1 MIEFTQILFTQ
12 GADEIIPN
20 KGAWSLIVFVGE
32 LLLATSVYVFKL
44 RRRNHFWLWLVLCLS
59 CFIGFAY
66 SWSLIPY
73 INSVT
78 SIIFSILFFFIAFFG
93 LIGSLMAC
101 FKVNIQAAM
110 FLGTAGYAM
119 QHFTYKLIQIVIG
132 SIEKGI
138 PSFVDNNYGIY
149 GIYASFV
156 IISLPIFYNMF
167 GKKIHNNETL
177 IIEDSRLL
185 IISIILII
193 CTVILNLI
201 YESFVKVSN
210 LTLFIVGCL
219 FDMVC
224 CFLTLFIEF
233 EMLKSKEI
241 SEAYIQMKTIWESEK
256 KQLEISKEN
265 MDYMKILAHDLKHE
279 LNESTLLISKD
290 KVNELN
296 HRIAAFGNSIKT
308 GNDIL
313 DLVIAERTLIVQK
326 ENINL
331 SIIADGSVLSNM
343 KQSDCY
349 SLFMNIMDNAI
360 DAVKELPKDQREISL
375 AVRESMGMILIHEVN
390 PFQGTLN
397 FKDGL
402 PQTTKRDSMYHG
414 FGTKSIKGIV
424 DSYSGDCEISIKD
437 NNIYVLNILLPK
449 NIIQKENTDLNY
461 VVHPSHWTKE
471 Q

>member
-1 MIEFTQILFTQ
+1 MIEFNQILFTQ

-296 HRIAAFGNSIKT
+296 RRIAAFGNSIKT

-390 PFQGTLN
+390 PFKGTLN

-449 NIIQKENTDLNY
+449 NMIQKENIDLN
-461 VVHPSHWTKE
+461 
-471 Q
+471 

>member
-1 MIEFTQILFTQ
+1 MIEFNQILFTQ

-210 LTLFIVGCL
+210 LALFIVGCL

-290 KVNELN
+290 KVDELN

-390 PFQGTLN
+390 PFKGTLN

-449 NIIQKENTDLNY
+449 NMIQKENIDLD
-461 VVHPSHWTKE
+461 
-471 Q
+471 

>member
-1 MIEFTQILFTQ
+1 MIEFNQILFTQ

-177 IIEDSRLL
+177 IIKDSRLL

-296 HRIAAFGNSIKT
+296 RRIAAFGNSIKT

-390 PFQGTLN
+390 PFKGTLN

-449 NIIQKENTDLNY
+449 NIIQKENTDLN
-461 VVHPSHWTKE
+461 
-471 Q
+471 

>member
-1 MIEFTQILFTQ
+1 MIEFNQILFTQ

-290 KVNELN
+290 KVDELN
-296 HRIAAFGNSIKT
+296 RRIAAFGNSIKT

-449 NIIQKENTDLNY
+449 NMIQKENIDLN
-461 VVHPSHWTKE
+461 
-471 Q
+471 

>member
-1 MIEFTQILFTQ
+1 MIEFNQILFTQ

-66 SWSLIPY
+66 SWILIPY

-279 LNESTLLISKD
+279 LNESTLLISRD
-290 KVNELN
+290 KVDELN

-390 PFQGTLN
+390 PFKGTLN

-449 NIIQKENTDLNY
+449 NIIQKENTDLY
-461 VVHPSHWTKE
+461 
-471 Q
+471 

>member
-119 QHFTYKLIQIVIG
+119 QHFTYKLIQIIIG

-167 GKKIHNNETL
+167 GKKIHKNETL

-193 CTVILNLI
+193 CTIILNLI

-290 KVNELN
+290 KVDELN
-296 HRIAAFGNSIKT
+296 RRIAAFGNSIKT

-390 PFQGTLN
+390 PFKGTLN

-402 PQTTKRDSMYHG
+402 PQTTKGDSMYHG

-449 NIIQKENTDLNY
+449 NMIQKENIDLD
-461 VVHPSHWTKE
+461 
-471 Q
+471 

>member
-1 MIEFTQILFTQ
+1 MIEFNQILFTQ
-12 GADEIIPN
+12 GADKIIPN

-44 RRRNHFWLWLVLCLS
+44 RRRNHFLLWLVLCLS

-290 KVNELN
+290 KVDELN

-449 NIIQKENTDLNY
+449 NIIQKENTDLD
-461 VVHPSHWTKE
+461 
-471 Q
+471 

>member
-119 QHFTYKLIQIVIG
+119 QHFTYKLIQIIIG

-167 GKKIHNNETL
+167 GKKIHKNETL

-193 CTVILNLI
+193 CTIILNLI

-290 KVNELN
+290 KVDELN
-296 HRIAAFGNSIKT
+296 RRIAAFGNSIKT

-390 PFQGTLN
+390 PFKGTLN

-449 NIIQKENTDLNY
+449 NMIQKENIDLN
-461 VVHPSHWTKE
+461 
-471 Q
+471 

>member
-78 SIIFSILFFFIAFFG
+78 SIIFSILFFFIVFFG

-177 IIEDSRLL
+177 IIKDSRLL

-290 KVNELN
+290 KVDELN

-390 PFQGTLN
+390 PFKGTLN

-449 NIIQKENTDLNY
+449 NMIQKENIDLN
-461 VVHPSHWTKE
+461 
-471 Q
+471 

>member
-1 MIEFTQILFTQ
+1 MIEFNQILFTQ

-44 RRRNHFWLWLVLCLS
+44 RKRNHFWLWLVLCLS

-177 IIEDSRLL
+177 IIKDSRLL

-290 KVNELN
+290 KVDELN
-296 HRIAAFGNSIKT
+296 RRIAAFGNSIKT

-390 PFQGTLN
+390 PFKGTLN

-402 PQTTKRDSMYHG
+402 PQTTKGDSMYHG
-414 FGTKSIKGIV
+414 LGTKSIKGIV

-449 NIIQKENTDLNY
+449 NIIQKENTDLY
-461 VVHPSHWTKE
+461 
-471 Q
+471 

>member
-119 QHFTYKLIQIVIG
+119 QHFTYKLIQIVIS

-290 KVNELN
+290 KVDELN
-296 HRIAAFGNSIKT
+296 RRIAAFGNSIKT

-390 PFQGTLN
+390 PFKGTLN

-402 PQTTKRDSMYHG
+402 PQTTKGDSMYHG
-414 FGTKSIKGIV
+414 LGTKSIKGIV

-449 NIIQKENTDLNY
+449 NIIQKENTDLY
-461 VVHPSHWTKE
+461 
-471 Q
+471 

>member
-1 MIEFTQILFTQ
+1 MIEFNQILFTQ

-241 SEAYIQMKTIWESEK
+241 SEAYVQMKTIWESEK

-290 KVNELN
+290 KVDELN
-296 HRIAAFGNSIKT
+296 RRIAAFGNSIKT

-360 DAVKELPKDQREISL
+360 DAVKVLPKDQREISL

-390 PFQGTLN
+390 PFKGTLN

-402 PQTTKRDSMYHG
+402 PQTTKGDSMYHG
-414 FGTKSIKGIV
+414 LGTKSIKGIV

-449 NIIQKENTDLNY
+449 NMIQKENTDLN
-461 VVHPSHWTKE
+461 
-471 Q
+471 

>member
-241 SEAYIQMKTIWESEK
+241 SEAYVQMKTIWESEK

-290 KVNELN
+290 KVDELN
-296 HRIAAFGNSIKT
+296 RRIAAFGNSIKT

-390 PFQGTLN
+390 PFKGTLN

-449 NIIQKENTDLNY
+449 NIIQKENTDLD
-461 VVHPSHWTKE
+461 
-471 Q
+471 

>member
-1 MIEFTQILFTQ
+1 MIEFNQILFTQ

-296 HRIAAFGNSIKT
+296 RRIAAFGNSIKT

-390 PFQGTLN
+390 PFKGTLN

-449 NIIQKENTDLNY
+449 NMIQKENIDLD
-461 VVHPSHWTKE
+461 
-471 Q
+471 

>member
-1 MIEFTQILFTQ
+1 MIEFNQILFTQ

-44 RRRNHFWLWLVLCLS
+44 RKRNHFWLWLVLCLS

-233 EMLKSKEI
+233 EMLKSKEL

-290 KVNELN
+290 KVDELN
-296 HRIAAFGNSIKT
+296 RRIAAFGNSIKT

-390 PFQGTLN
+390 PFKGTLN

-449 NIIQKENTDLNY
+449 NMIQKENIDLN
-461 VVHPSHWTKE
+461 
-471 Q
+471 

>member
-167 GKKIHNNETL
+167 GKKIHKNETL

-193 CTVILNLI
+193 CTIILNLI

-290 KVNELN
+290 KLDELN
-296 HRIAAFGNSIKT
+296 RRIAAFGNSIKT

-390 PFQGTLN
+390 PFKGTLN

-402 PQTTKRDSMYHG
+402 PQTTKGDSMYHG
-414 FGTKSIKGIV
+414 LGTKSIKGIV

-449 NIIQKENTDLNY
+449 NIIQKENTDLY
-461 VVHPSHWTKE
+461 
-471 Q
+471 

>member
-167 GKKIHNNETL
+167 GKKIHKNETL

-193 CTVILNLI
+193 CTIILNLI

-233 EMLKSKEI
+233 EMLKSKEL

-290 KVNELN
+290 KVDELN
-296 HRIAAFGNSIKT
+296 RRIAAFGNSIKT

-313 DLVIAERTLIVQK
+313 DLVIAERALIVQK

-390 PFQGTLN
+390 PFKGTLN

-402 PQTTKRDSMYHG
+402 PQTTKGDSMYHG
-414 FGTKSIKGIV
+414 LGTKSIKGIV

-449 NIIQKENTDLNY
+449 NIIQKENTDLY
-461 VVHPSHWTKE
+461 
-471 Q
+471 

>member
-1 MIEFTQILFTQ
+1 MIEFNQILFTQ

-44 RRRNHFWLWLVLCLS
+44 RRRNYFWLWLVLCLS

-290 KVNELN
+290 KVDELN

-390 PFQGTLN
+390 PFKGTLN

-449 NIIQKENTDLNY
+449 NIIQKENTDLD
-461 VVHPSHWTKE
+461 
-471 Q
+471 

>member
-1 MIEFTQILFTQ
+1 MIEFNQILFTQ

-177 IIEDSRLL
+177 IIKDSRLL

-290 KVNELN
+290 KVDELN

-390 PFQGTLN
+390 PFKGTLN

-449 NIIQKENTDLNY
+449 NIIQKENTDLD
-461 VVHPSHWTKE
+461 
-471 Q
+471 

>member
-93 LIGSLMAC
+93 LIGFLMAC

-290 KVNELN
+290 KVDELN

-375 AVRESMGMILIHEVN
+375 AVRASMGMILIHEVN

-449 NIIQKENTDLNY
+449 NMIQKENIDLN
-461 VVHPSHWTKE
+461 
-471 Q
+471 

>member
-44 RRRNHFWLWLVLCLS
+44 RRRNYFWLWLVLCLS

-177 IIEDSRLL
+177 IIKDSRLL

-290 KVNELN
+290 KVDELN

-390 PFQGTLN
+390 PFKGTLN

-402 PQTTKRDSMYHG
+402 PQTTKGDSMYHG
-414 FGTKSIKGIV
+414 LGTKSIKGIV

-449 NIIQKENTDLNY
+449 NMIQKENIDLN
-461 VVHPSHWTKE
+461 
-471 Q
+471 

>member
-32 LLLATSVYVFKL
+32 LLLATSVYIFKL

-241 SEAYIQMKTIWESEK
+241 SEAYVQMKTIWESEK

-296 HRIAAFGNSIKT
+296 RRIAAFGNSIKT

-390 PFQGTLN
+390 PFKGTLN

-414 FGTKSIKGIV
+414 LGTKSIKGIV

-449 NIIQKENTDLNY
+449 NIIQKENTDLY
-461 VVHPSHWTKE
+461 
-471 Q
+471 

>member
-1 MIEFTQILFTQ
+1 MIEFNQILFTQ

-290 KVNELN
+290 KVDELN

-390 PFQGTLN
+390 PFKGTLN

-449 NIIQKENTDLNY
+449 NIIQKENTDLN
-461 VVHPSHWTKE
+461 
-471 Q
+471 

>member
-1 MIEFTQILFTQ
+1 MIEFTKILFTQ

-167 GKKIHNNETL
+167 GKKIHKNETL

-193 CTVILNLI
+193 CTIILNLI

-290 KVNELN
+290 KVDELN
-296 HRIAAFGNSIKT
+296 RRIAAFGNSIKT

-390 PFQGTLN
+390 PFKGTLN

-402 PQTTKRDSMYHG
+402 PQTTKGDSMYHG
-414 FGTKSIKGIV
+414 LGTKSIKGIV

-449 NIIQKENTDLNY
+449 NIIQKENTDLN
-461 VVHPSHWTKE
+461 
-471 Q
+471 

>member
-1 MIEFTQILFTQ
+1 MIEFNQILFTQ

-32 LLLATSVYVFKL
+32 LLLATSAYVFKL

-279 LNESTLLISKD
+279 LNENTLLISKD

-296 HRIAAFGNSIKT
+296 RRIAAFGNSIKT

-390 PFQGTLN
+390 PFKGTLN

-449 NIIQKENTDLNY
+449 NIIQKENIDLN
-461 VVHPSHWTKE
+461 
-471 Q
+471 

>member
-1 MIEFTQILFTQ
+1 MIEFNQILFTQ

-59 CFIGFAY
+59 YFIGFAY

-177 IIEDSRLL
+177 IIKDSRLL

-290 KVNELN
+290 KVDELN

-390 PFQGTLN
+390 PFKGTLN

-449 NIIQKENTDLNY
+449 NMIQKENIDLN
-461 VVHPSHWTKE
+461 
-471 Q
+471 

>member
-1 MIEFTQILFTQ
+1 MIEFNQILFTQ

-290 KVNELN
+290 KVDELN

-390 PFQGTLN
+390 PFKGTLN

-402 PQTTKRDSMYHG
+402 PQTTKGDSMYHG

-449 NIIQKENTDLNY
+449 NMIQKENIDLD
-461 VVHPSHWTKE
+461 
-471 Q
+471 

>member
-12 GADEIIPN
+12 RADEIIPN

-167 GKKIHNNETL
+167 GKKIHKNETL

-210 LTLFIVGCL
+210 LTLFVVGCL

-241 SEAYIQMKTIWESEK
+241 SEAYVQMKTIWESEK

-290 KVNELN
+290 KVDELN
-296 HRIAAFGNSIKT
+296 RRIAAFGNSIKT

-390 PFQGTLN
+390 PFKGTLN

-402 PQTTKRDSMYHG
+402 PQTTKGDSMYHG
-414 FGTKSIKGIV
+414 LGTKSIKGIV

-449 NIIQKENTDLNY
+449 NMIQKENTDLN
-461 VVHPSHWTKE
+461 
-471 Q
+471 

>member
-210 LTLFIVGCL
+210 LALFIVGCL

-279 LNESTLLISKD
+279 LSESSLLISKD
-290 KVNELN
+290 KVDELN
-296 HRIAAFGNSIKT
+296 RRIAAFGNSIKT

-390 PFQGTLN
+390 PFKGTLN

-402 PQTTKRDSMYHG
+402 PQTTKGDSMYHG

-449 NIIQKENTDLNY
+449 NMNQKENTDLN
-461 VVHPSHWTKE
+461 
-471 Q
+471 

>member
-1 MIEFTQILFTQ
+1 MIEFNQILFTQ

-167 GKKIHNNETL
+167 GKKIHKNETL

-210 LTLFIVGCL
+210 LTLFVVGCL

-241 SEAYIQMKTIWESEK
+241 SEAYVQMKTIWESEK

-290 KVNELN
+290 KVDELN
-296 HRIAAFGNSIKT
+296 RRIAAFGNSIKT

-390 PFQGTLN
+390 PFKGTLN
-397 FKDGL
+397 FKNGL
-402 PQTTKRDSMYHG
+402 PQTTKGDSMYHG
-414 FGTKSIKGIV
+414 LGTKSIKGIV

-449 NIIQKENTDLNY
+449 NMIQKENTDLN
-461 VVHPSHWTKE
+461 
-471 Q
+471 

>member
-241 SEAYIQMKTIWESEK
+241 SEAYVQMKTIWESEK

-290 KVNELN
+290 KVDELN
-296 HRIAAFGNSIKT
+296 RRIAAFGNSIKT

-390 PFQGTLN
+390 PFKGTLN

-402 PQTTKRDSMYHG
+402 PQTTKGDSMYHG
-414 FGTKSIKGIV
+414 LGTKSIKGIV

-449 NIIQKENTDLNY
+449 NMIQKENTDLN
-461 VVHPSHWTKE
+461 
-471 Q
+471 

>member
-1 MIEFTQILFTQ
+1 MIEFNQILFTQ

-44 RRRNHFWLWLVLCLS
+44 RKRNHFWLWLVLCLS

-177 IIEDSRLL
+177 IIKDSRLL

-290 KVNELN
+290 KVDELN

-390 PFQGTLN
+390 PFKGTLN

-449 NIIQKENTDLNY
+449 NMIQKENIDLY
-461 VVHPSHWTKE
+461 
-471 Q
+471 

>member
-167 GKKIHNNETL
+167 GKKIHKNETL

-210 LTLFIVGCL
+210 LTLFIVSCL

-290 KVNELN
+290 KVDELN

-390 PFQGTLN
+390 PFKGTLN

-402 PQTTKRDSMYHG
+402 PQTTKGDSMYHG
-414 FGTKSIKGIV
+414 LGTKSIKGIV

-449 NIIQKENTDLNY
+449 NMIQKENIDLN
-461 VVHPSHWTKE
+461 
-471 Q
+471 

>member
-177 IIEDSRLL
+177 IIKDSRLL

-296 HRIAAFGNSIKT
+296 RRIAAFGNSIKT

-331 SIIADGSVLSNM
+331 SLIADGSVLSNM

-449 NIIQKENTDLNY
+449 NIIQKENTDLN
-461 VVHPSHWTKE
+461 
-471 Q
+471 

>member
-290 KVNELN
+290 KEDELN

-449 NIIQKENTDLNY
+449 NMIQKENIDLN
-461 VVHPSHWTKE
+461 
-471 Q
+471 

>member
-1 MIEFTQILFTQ
+1 MIEFNQILFTQ

-177 IIEDSRLL
+177 IIKDSRLL

-290 KVNELN
+290 KVDELN

-390 PFQGTLN
+390 PFKGTLN

-449 NIIQKENTDLNY
+449 NTIQKENTDLD
-461 VVHPSHWTKE
+461 
-471 Q
+471 

>member
-1 MIEFTQILFTQ
+1 MIEFTKILFTQ

-167 GKKIHNNETL
+167 GKKIHKNETL

-201 YESFVKVSN
+201 YESFVKASN

-233 EMLKSKEI
+233 EMLKSKEL

-290 KVNELN
+290 KVDELN
-296 HRIAAFGNSIKT
+296 RRIAAFGNSIKT

-390 PFQGTLN
+390 PFKGTLN

-402 PQTTKRDSMYHG
+402 PQTTKGDSMYHG
-414 FGTKSIKGIV
+414 LGTKSIKGIV

-449 NIIQKENTDLNY
+449 NIIQKENTDLN
-461 VVHPSHWTKE
+461 
-471 Q
+471 

>member
-167 GKKIHNNETL
+167 GKKIHKNETL

-265 MDYMKILAHDLKHE
+265 MDYMRILAHDLKHE

-290 KVNELN
+290 KVDELN
-296 HRIAAFGNSIKT
+296 RRIAAFGNSIKT

-390 PFQGTLN
+390 PFKGTLN

-402 PQTTKRDSMYHG
+402 PQTTKGDSMYHG

-449 NIIQKENTDLNY
+449 NVIQKENIDLY
-461 VVHPSHWTKE
+461 
-471 Q
+471 

>member
-1 MIEFTQILFTQ
+1 MIEFNQILFTQ

-290 KVNELN
+290 KVDELN

-360 DAVKELPKDQREISL
+360 DAVKELPKDQRKISL

-390 PFQGTLN
+390 PFKGTLN

-449 NIIQKENTDLNY
+449 NIIQKENIDLN
-461 VVHPSHWTKE
+461 
-471 Q
+471 

>member
-1 MIEFTQILFTQ
+1 MIEFNQILFTQ

-201 YESFVKVSN
+201 YESFVKASN

-290 KVNELN
+290 KVDELN

-390 PFQGTLN
+390 PFKGTLN

-449 NIIQKENTDLNY
+449 NMIQKENIDLN
-461 VVHPSHWTKE
+461 
-471 Q
+471 